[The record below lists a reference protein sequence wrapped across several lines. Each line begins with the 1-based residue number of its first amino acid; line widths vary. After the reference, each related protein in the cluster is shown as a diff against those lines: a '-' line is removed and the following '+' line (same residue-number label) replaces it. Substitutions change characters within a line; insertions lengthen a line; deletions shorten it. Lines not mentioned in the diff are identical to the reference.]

1 MPHRLANDEGPI
13 SLRSQK
19 EDALFQ
25 RRALSGRPGRKG
37 RSTAAR
43 RCRLLPPGHILEST
57 RRNAAFSCGRVAR
70 ENVLMEN
77 ISTPR
82 RRAFAVLVPCALPFE
97 SKGFAQVARE
107 EGCA

>member
-25 RRALSGRPGRKG
+25 RRALSGRPERKG

-43 RCRLLPPGHILEST
+43 RCRLIPSPCESI

-70 ENVLMEN
+70 ENVSREN

-97 SKGFAQVARE
+97 NKDFPQAARE